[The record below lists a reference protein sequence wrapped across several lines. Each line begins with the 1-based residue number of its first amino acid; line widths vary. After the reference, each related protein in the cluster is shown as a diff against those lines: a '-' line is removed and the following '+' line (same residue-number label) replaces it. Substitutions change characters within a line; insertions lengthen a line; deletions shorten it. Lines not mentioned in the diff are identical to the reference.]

1 MKTNYILQN
10 VKTFTKKYLT
20 SLEEYKE
27 NPNPANLA
35 VVTKNL
41 SLTFS
46 KIDKATKKNVLHK
59 NTAARKKSALTKAF
73 SFVKTAK
80 LISLRISAKFLV
92 SQLIKNKYQQELN
105 TYQKLFRIFM
115 GQQSLCYDVT

>member
-1 MKTNYILQN
+1 MANIKSAIKRIKVTKRNTLENKLYSSN
-10 VKTFTKKYLT
+10 VKTFTKKKYLT

-46 KIDKATKKNVLHK
+46 KIDKATKKNVYIK
-59 NTAARKKSALTKAF
+59 IQQQKSALTKAF
-73 SFVKTAK
+73 SYVKTA
-80 LISLRISAKFLV
+80 
-92 SQLIKNKYQQELN
+92 N
-105 TYQKLFRIFM
+105 
-115 GQQSLCYDVT
+115 